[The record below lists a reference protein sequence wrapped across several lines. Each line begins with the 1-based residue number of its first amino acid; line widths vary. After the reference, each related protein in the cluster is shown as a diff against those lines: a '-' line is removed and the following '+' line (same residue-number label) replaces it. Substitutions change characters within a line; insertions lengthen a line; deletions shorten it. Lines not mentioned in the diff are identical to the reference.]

1 MKKFNDEFNKEEL
14 KIIEDAIGRKII
26 NKNYSYDEV
35 SNMKINVKWC
45 HNSISNSK
53 RRNIVGRLND
63 ICKEYDEN
71 FSFKDWKHKL
81 VYNTKD
87 LNHIIDSY
95 NIINKKIESI
105 FLTDDTT
112 LYKDSMVTGYN
123 NSNELSNLPNW
134 KIMKRIT
141 EDMIPDKLE
150 RSNLAYINSPLV
162 IVFDDTTTLE
172 LYLKGY
178 SRAYISHNQLKEK
191 YKYNFDIKNAFKKIL
206 NHKIIKY
213 AIMKYSPEH
222 SDCYYIDKRIK
233 NNDNIWYITFYLDNE
248 IELRFYPDFCVLME
262 NNGKDPMP
270 ITIGEW
276 KKYVKHYDWLFDKKS
291 EPRYSNNEK
300 ATRKLT
306 NLEKKLIIALNHTN
320 ISKRARIDVVM
331 SCEGNEEIYSKVL
344 EYIMGQYNSGK
355 IEEITE
361 SKLLR
366 VILMDK

>member
-1 MKKFNDEFNKEEL
+1 M
-14 KIIEDAIGRKII
+14 
-26 NKNYSYDEV
+26 
-35 SNMKINVKWC
+35 
-45 HNSISNSK
+45 
-53 RRNIVGRLND
+53 
-63 ICKEYDEN
+63 
-71 FSFKDWKHKL
+71 

-248 IELRFYPDFCVLME
+248 IELRFISDFERKDPENLDKMVHVSTFCVTGGLICMTYYA
-262 NNGKDPMP
+262 NTKDPAEDP
-270 ITIGEW
+270 NNQTARFAYAPVSDPSQKVFLDLQTTGDQIGD
-276 KKYVKHYDWLFDKKS
+276 KTVDMVYD
-291 EPRYSNNEK
+291 
-300 ATRKLT
+300 T
-306 NLEKKLIIALNHTN
+306 
-320 ISKRARIDVVM
+320 
-331 SCEGNEEIYSKVL
+331 
-344 EYIMGQYNSGK
+344 
-355 IEEITE
+355 
-361 SKLLR
+361 
-366 VILMDK
+366 ILMQNSMQRLSHI